1 MSEGNPADNL
11 RFIPGTDGGSAQA
24 AGVRTGAS
32 GTHTSR
38 TIMLAELSAVFDVV
52 PAHAQRG
59 GYAHSIIEENSLHK
73 PTAATR
79 KITNQRLAE
88 LYTLDVSV
96 PVFRVLRRLW
106 EADRTAHPLL
116 ALLVSLARD
125 PLLRVTASV
134 IIPLPTGS
142 ELPRDQMRSALHT
155 IAGDRLKEAVIEK
168 VMRNAASSWT
178 QSGHL
183 EGRTFKIRRAVR
195 ATPVALALALYI
207 AYKLGFRGEDL
218 FTSGWVKVLDC
229 SSPLAKRLATEA
241 SRLGLIDLRTSSD
254 FIELNVDRLD
264 APYGRTAHGT
274 R

>member
-1 MSEGNPADNL
+1 MSEGNPAHNL
-11 RFIPGTDGGSAQA
+11 RFIPATGADSAER
-24 AGVRTGAS
+24 AGVRTGTS

-52 PAHAQRG
+52 PVHAQRNE
-59 GYAHSIIEENSLHK
+59 YAHSIIKENSLHK

-88 LYTLDVSV
+88 LYTLDPSV
-96 PVFRVLRRLW
+96 PILRVLRRLW
-106 EADRTAHPLL
+106 DADRTVHPLL
-116 ALLVSLARD
+116 ALLVALARD
-125 PLLRVTASV
+125 PLLRVTAGV
-134 IIPLPTGS
+134 IVPLSIGS
-142 ELPRDQMRSALHT
+142 ELSRDQMRSALHSL
-155 IAGDRLKEAVIEK
+155 AGDRLKDAVIEK

-195 ATPVALALALYI
+195 PTSVALALALYI
-207 AYKLGFRGEDL
+207 AYKVGFRGEDL
-218 FTSGWVKVLDC
+218 FTSDWVKVLDC
-229 SSPLAKRLATEA
+229 SAPLAKRLATEA
-241 SRLGLIDLRTSSD
+241 NRLGLIDLRTSSD

-264 APYGRTAHGT
+264 SPYGRAAYGA